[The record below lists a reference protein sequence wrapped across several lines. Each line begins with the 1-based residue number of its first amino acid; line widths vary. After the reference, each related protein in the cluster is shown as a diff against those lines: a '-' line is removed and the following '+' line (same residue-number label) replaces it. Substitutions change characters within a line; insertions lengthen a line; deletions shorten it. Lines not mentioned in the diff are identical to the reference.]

1 MNKFFL
7 ITTPIIETWDMNKH
21 NTLMLGEWCNTFEK
35 KKFIQNLRNNKILD
49 YHWENNDKV
58 SKDYSNL
65 NYFGDKILDTLV
77 GNLNDFHKEKKSKVY
92 WKIVLSNWLYTF
104 IHILFDR
111 WETIQKAF
119 KDYDIE
125 ATRTLNIRNEDMVPQ
140 SIENFIQLTHQ
151 DKWNHFIYSEIMKKC
166 FSKKIKFEEIY
177 ITEKDD
183 EYVKHFEE
191 RISLKKKFFFKIY
204 YFSRFLYNKFMGE
217 EKYFIFDT
225 YLGKK
230 NEIDLNLEL
239 GNYPLT
245 IAPNFNQ
252 FVNPDNHLRKQ
263 ISISYIPQNDFE
275 DFVIKMIPK
284 LIPCSFLENYQNI
297 KKIFKKYYWPKNP
310 RVIFTSHAINSKTL
324 SSFYIADKKEIG
336 AKLIHGQHGGGYG
349 QCIFHWYEDFEREIS
364 DRYITWVGKKIL
376 KPFLWEF

>member
-166 FSKKIKFEEIY
+166 FSKKIKF
-177 ITEKDD
+177 
-183 EYVKHFEE
+183 
-191 RISLKKKFFFKIY
+191 
-204 YFSRFLYNKFMGE
+204 
-217 EKYFIFDT
+217 
-225 YLGKK
+225 
-230 NEIDLNLEL
+230 
-239 GNYPLT
+239 
-245 IAPNFNQ
+245 
-252 FVNPDNHLRKQ
+252 
-263 ISISYIPQNDFE
+263 
-275 DFVIKMIPK
+275 
-284 LIPCSFLENYQNI
+284 
-297 KKIFKKYYWPKNP
+297 
-310 RVIFTSHAINSKTL
+310 
-324 SSFYIADKKEIG
+324 
-336 AKLIHGQHGGGYG
+336 
-349 QCIFHWYEDFEREIS
+349 
-364 DRYITWVGKKIL
+364 
-376 KPFLWEF
+376 